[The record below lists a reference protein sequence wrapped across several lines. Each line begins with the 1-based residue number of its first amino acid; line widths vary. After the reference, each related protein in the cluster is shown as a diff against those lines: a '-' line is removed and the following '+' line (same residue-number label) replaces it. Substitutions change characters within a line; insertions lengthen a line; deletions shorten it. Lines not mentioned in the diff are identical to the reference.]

1 MWDPHKIRNQLESLK
16 NKFHFRIPQ
25 MQTLLCQER
34 FLLRLYQLKE
44 GKNYIW
50 KGGSL
55 LVRLYQPM
63 DQKPRFTVDLDL
75 EAWNISL
82 IKTEKVFKNAM
93 NVDLKDGFSFY
104 SLKKSA
110 MKRQTPYGG
119 DRFSINWTLFNKH
132 QSESL
137 KIDVC
142 SGDAV
147 KPKSVKANKLCIIPP
162 LQDISIQVY
171 PPEFI
176 FSEKLETILRFG
188 TGNTRLKD
196 FIDLYTLTKKP
207 LNTQKLKTAVMM
219 CFKCRGKNFQAE
231 DLLNILN
238 NKDYTDF
245 LSKILKTKTEYKK
258 LNLPSMRI
266 ILKNIKIK
274 VEELQSL
281 Q

>member
-1 MWDPHKIRNQLESLK
+1 MWDPYKIRNQLENLK

-55 LVRLYQPM
+55 LVRLYQPV

-75 EAWNISL
+75 EAWKISL
-82 IKTEKVFKNAM
+82 IKTEKIFKKAM
-93 NVDLKDGFSFY
+93 NVDLKDGFKFY
-104 SLKKSA
+104 SLKKEV

-137 KIDVC
+137 KVDVC
-142 SGDAV
+142 SGDSI

-162 LQDISIQVY
+162 IQDIVIQVY

-176 FSEKLETILRFG
+176 FAEKLETILRFG

-196 FIDLYTLTKKP
+196 FIDMYTLIKKQ
-207 LNTQKLKTAVMM
+207 LNTRKLKTAIMM
-219 CFKCRGKNFQAE
+219 CFKCRGKHFQDE
-231 DLLNILN
+231 DLLKILN
-238 NKDYTDF
+238 DKDYTDF
-245 LSKILKTKTEYKK
+245 LSKIFKTKTEYKK
-258 LNLPSMRI
+258 LNLPSMRN
-266 ILKNIKIK
+266 ILKNIKFK
-274 VEELQSL
+274 VEQLQSL
-281 Q
+281 S